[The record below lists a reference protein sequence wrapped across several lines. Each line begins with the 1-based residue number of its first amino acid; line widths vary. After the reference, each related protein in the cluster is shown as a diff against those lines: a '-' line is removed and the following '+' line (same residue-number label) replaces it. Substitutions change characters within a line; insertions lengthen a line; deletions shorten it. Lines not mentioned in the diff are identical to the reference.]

1 MMVLTLACAIIL
13 FTAGALLLP
22 LSAFAQQEETSLD
35 EEEDLAGSVTS
46 DILDDSSGGN
56 DEEDDNND
64 DEENNGVSAGDDT
77 NTQVAVPITTQNQR
91 EANLAAQLGLNVEIV
106 EAEEEELTTTP
117 PPPDDGELPPEET
130 ESTVITITGT
140 VENQKIDIDEEA
152 HDAEICSNFPTLEV
166 SGPGVTPLG
175 QTPSCQGDYG
185 WNISPNPDGLD
196 TTYIVEGNSIFDM
209 VEVNDGPES
218 DNDVYSLDANQFA
231 MFDGP
236 GDDTYELVGV
246 LEHPIGE
253 SVIYSDSTGNDR
265 MTFSE
270 EE

>member
-1 MMVLTLACAIIL
+1 LGIKRGEAVTP
-13 FTAGALLLP
+13 TVLLLY
-22 LSAFAQQEETSLD
+22 LETDQDQE
-35 EEEDLAGSVTS
+35 A
-46 DILDDSSGGN
+46 
-56 DEEDDNND
+56 
-64 DEENNGVSAGDDT
+64 
-77 NTQVAVPITTQNQR
+77 
-91 EANLAAQLGLNVEIV
+91 ANLAAQLGLNVEIV
-106 EAEEEELTTTP
+106 EAEEEEVTTTL

-140 VENQKIDIDEEA
+140 VEGQSIYIDEDV
-152 HDAEICSNFPTLEV
+152 HDAEICSNFPTLQV
-166 SGPGVTPLG
+166 SGPGVTSLG
-175 QTPSCQGDYG
+175 RTPSCQGDYG
-185 WNISPNPDGLD
+185 WDISPNPDGLD
-196 TTYIVEGNSIFDM
+196 TMYIVEGTSIFDG
-209 VEVNDGPES
+209 VEVRDGGEI

-236 GDDTYELVGV
+236 GDDRYDLVGV